1 MENRLIGAF
10 LAVLGLNLKIIL
22 SQGWLFPA
30 LWQQIEQ
37 LTLIPTPSALTTGLV
52 VFILRNQ
59 CLYDHQLKGS
69 AYGFQLPLYLQ
80 NTIMIGKF
88 GQDFIDLEEILNFL
102 PRKKTSLIQSIIK
115 WVVNQETTFLNH
127 IYYPPHLLWKKM
139 ANHSPEVKNSHP
151 PGSENKVLLEHSYS
165 HLLINYFCL
174 SLCYSSKDE

>member
-102 PRKKTSLIQSIIK
+102 PRKKTSLIK
-115 WVVNQETTFLNH
+115 NNQVGGKSGNYFLSH
-127 IYYPPHLLWKKM
+127 IYYPPCSEKSQQTTAWRTKTATTWFWK
-139 ANHSPEVKNSHP
+139 
-151 PGSENKVLLEHSYS
+151 
-165 HLLINYFCL
+165 
-174 SLCYSSKDE
+174 